1 MHARLDI
8 RAKGQQRWLRAL
20 IGIVAMGGAAK
31 LVIAV
36 GGRAHEGAP
45 PVIIKGRIIVGLDD
59 EGELAAQ
66 AFLRH
71 DLLGGIHAG
80 EAIQAVVAHLLED
93 RVGLIIISLVFGML
107 QINLSGQTRGLGNGH
122 IVRHLAVRAH
132 GDQAA
137 LGQQGVDG
145 DHAGDVDLAMVADDE
160 DIGIILDARV
170 LDGLEQLAQPQIHL
184 MQGMGDLGGEDAGLM
199 AIGVDVGGMDHQQ
212 SGLELADHRAGTGV
226 YKQVALRMLAVHA
239 VHQVH
244 VGLDDLFNHLRRGA
258 GSGEALQRGFLGGL
272 RPILVYQIIDIG
284 VLARNRPENGGGG
297 HAGLLGRVKDIAHLD
312 GGIEKLPV
320 GGQFAQ
326 DGLLVV
332 DDAVLAAVR
341 AGAHA
346 GVVGIG
352 DGGIHRAHAID
363 ERALIPDAAKA
374 GQLTQGLQIL
384 VNHGVFRNDDQML
397 CLAHMQDL
405 LFLWLIAPVDSVHS
419 ETTDNP
425 PAPHTRPSCWDT
437 GLYTRPGAF
446 DRLPPRRDRAY
457 IQG

>member
-1 MHARLDI
+1 
-8 RAKGQQRWLRAL
+8 
-20 IGIVAMGGAAK
+20 
-31 LVIAV
+31 
-36 GGRAHEGAP
+36 
-45 PVIIKGRIIVGLDD
+45 
-59 EGELAAQ
+59 
-66 AFLRH
+66 
-71 DLLGGIHAG
+71 
-80 EAIQAVVAHLLED
+80 
-93 RVGLIIISLVFGML
+93 
-107 QINLSGQTRGLGNGH
+107 
-122 IVRHLAVRAH
+122 
-132 GDQAA
+132 
-137 LGQQGVDG
+137 
-145 DHAGDVDLAMVADDE
+145 
-160 DIGIILDARV
+160 
-170 LDGLEQLAQPQIHL
+170 
-184 MQGMGDLGGEDAGLM
+184 
-199 AIGVDVGGMDHQQ
+199 
-212 SGLELADHRAGTGV
+212 
-226 YKQVALRMLAVHA
+226 MLAVHA

-332 DDAVLAAVR
+332 DDAMLAAVR

-405 LFLWLIAPVDSVHS
+405 LFFGLLRRLILFIQ
-419 ETTDNP
+419 
-425 PAPHTRPSCWDT
+425 R
-437 GLYTRPGAF
+437 
-446 DRLPPRRDRAY
+446 RLVIRQRLIRALHVG
-457 IQG
+457 IQGFIHGQVLLIGCRRGGIGRIFKAEMNLPRSLRKILIPADAHARGKRRAQRCGLVRVA